1 MPTVNQASLR
11 DEFARLKGE
20 FGTLTAAGKV
30 SSETAVL
37 VSAMMMLLELM
48 VAIFLEKNT
57 RKNSKNSSLPSSQT
71 GADESATGTPG
82 AKSKGSGGQGQPFDK
97 SRTVESTQVIPVST
111 CSCCGDDLSGVDASG
126 HERRTRIDIVFE
138 KTVEHFDAEIK
149 TCPSCQ
155 GSTKGEFDADLLGPQ
170 QYGLGVK
177 AYVLNLLMT
186 QMITLNR
193 AGKLMHSLLGQLISE
208 SAFLRWIMELH
219 YKLQAWEDQTV
230 EALLASAVLH
240 VDETSMKVNGAR
252 QWVHVC
258 SAGTLVL
265 KRLHP
270 NRGLEAMN
278 AHDVIPRYGGV
289 KVHDCWASYFSYER
303 SRSALCGSH
312 LLREL
317 AFIVESNGYTWA
329 DNVHALLREAC
340 HRVSSSDEKCLDD
353 QAYATL
359 QRRYR
364 NLLTRAEKEMPPIPM
379 RQSGRPGK
387 IAKSDA
393 HNLCERL
400 RKHESA
406 VLLFA
411 KIAEVPFTNNRA
423 ERDLRMGK
431 VKQKVSGTFRTERY
445 ARAYCRISSY
455 LQSMAYQGINPLVAI
470 QIALN
475 GQLYADKCE

>member
-30 SSETAVL
+30 SSETTVL
-37 VSAMMMLLELM
+37 VNALLMLLELM
-48 VAIFLEKNT
+48 VAIFLEKT
-57 RKNSKNSSLPSSQT
+57 TKKGCGNSSLPPSQT
-71 GADESATGTPG
+71 DADESATGTPG
-82 AKSKGSGGQGQPFDK
+82 AKSKGSGGQGQASAN
-97 SRTVESTQVIPVST
+97 SRTVETTQAIPVT
-111 CSCCGDDLSGVDASG
+111 SCGGCGRDLTDVEASG

-149 TCPSCQ
+149 SCPDCQ
-155 GSTKGEFDADLLGPQ
+155 SSTKGEFDADLLGPL

-186 QMITLNR
+186 QMVSLSR
-193 AGKLMHSLLGQLISE
+193 AGKLMHSMIGQLISE

-219 YKLQAWEDQTV
+219 YSLQRWENQTT
-230 EALLASAVLH
+230 EALLASPVMH
-240 VDETSMKVNGAR
+240 VDETSMKVNGKK

-258 SAGTLVL
+258 SAGNLVL
-265 KRLHP
+265 KRLHVH
-270 NRGLEAMN
+270 RGLEAMN
-278 AHDVIPRYGGV
+278 AHDLIPRYGGV
-289 KVHDCWASYFSYER
+289 MVHDCWASYFSYKL
-303 SRSALCGSH
+303 SSDALCGSH

-317 AFIVESNGYTWA
+317 AFIIESNGYAWA
-329 DNVHALLREAC
+329 ASIHCLLQQTC
-340 HRVSSSDEKCLDD
+340 HQVSTSESKCLDEK
-353 QAYATL
+353 AYATL

-364 NLLTRAEKEMPPIPM
+364 NLLTRGEKEMPAIPV
-379 RQSGRPGK
+379 RQSGRRGK
-387 IAKSDA
+387 VAKSDA

-400 RKHESA
+400 RKYETA

-411 KIAEVPFTNNRA
+411 KNPEVPFTNNRA

-431 VKQKVSGTFRTERY
+431 VKQKVSGCFRTVRL

-470 QIALN
+470 QMAMS
-475 GQLYADKCE
+475 GQLYANK